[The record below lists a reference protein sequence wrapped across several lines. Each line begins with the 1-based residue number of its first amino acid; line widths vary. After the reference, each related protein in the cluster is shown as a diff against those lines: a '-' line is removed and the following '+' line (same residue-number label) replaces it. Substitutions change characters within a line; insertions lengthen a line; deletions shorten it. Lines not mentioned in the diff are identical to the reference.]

1 MPNIEKQF
9 IDTVLAKHPESEKC
23 LYYLLESDVLN
34 FDRMKYYL
42 IRKRYSEI
50 IAKSRNVQKMIIYA
64 DIAEEFCTTADQVR
78 QVIHYR

>member
-9 IDTVLAKHPESEKC
+9 IENIIAKHPEAEQC
-23 LYYLLESDVLN
+23 LFYLLEANVLH
-34 FDRMKYYL
+34 FDKMKYYL
-42 IRKRYSEI
+42 IRKRYAEL

-78 QVIHYR
+78 QVVHYR

>member
-9 IDTVLAKHPESEKC
+9 IDSVLTKHPEAEKC
-23 LYYLLESDVLN
+23 LFYLLESDVLN

-42 IRKRYSEI
+42 IRKRYSEL

>member
-9 IDTVLAKHPESEKC
+9 IDSVLSKHPEAEKC
-23 LYYLLESDVLN
+23 LFYLLESDVLN

-42 IRKRYSEI
+42 IRKRYSEL